1 MVSSLHSHPLFY
13 FLGGNR
19 QRSDFLYVSTKTGLP
34 LLYRWDN
41 SLEEGQL
48 LTLGDEPVFPYA
60 GAAALHPSKPLVIFP
75 KDKGGD
81 INYELYILDYSKNV
95 LEKITGPIGRI
106 FYTFW
111 VSDDEWIVVGHDKET
126 VYARSLLRDGTT
138 KDLYTTN
145 EQILGAA
152 YDSQRNLLT
161 FSVGR
166 EAAKLVIIDIAHPNH
181 WQWVPEAGIPPF
193 YPPSVYPKR
202 GLLAYSVDKRTH
214 QELVV
219 RSIET
224 MEEISRVKI
233 PGFGSVEWVDESHL
247 FGVILDDGRLSPRIV
262 DLRSGEWSA
271 PLADV
276 CALFSTVTKDGPVWV
291 ANSFFQPPFLQAF
304 RSGVVV
310 NLIAPRSVAQNIRV
324 ENHHYQSFDGRRVQG
339 WLLRNPNPQA
349 PLVMYLHGGPTATQ
363 GDWWFPEIPALAIAG
378 FHVFAPN
385 FRGSDGFGM
394 EFRDLNIGDL
404 GGGDLQD
411 VRYGAR
417 YAMDVVKT
425 DRRPA
430 LFGGSYGG
438 YLTLQGLVT
447 QSDEWSGGVAIAPT
461 TDWKEDY
468 NLSDFHYQKFCVH
481 FFGGTRA
488 EKSDLY
494 DDRSPITHLKG
505 LAKPLLILHG
515 ENDTITPL
523 EPVKR
528 FSAEAEKLG
537 LPVQLAITRDE
548 GHGSLH
554 NMNAIRD
561 TTLTLEHLRTIFQTQ
576 VEAII
581 S

>member
-1 MVSSLHSHPLFY
+1 
-13 FLGGNR
+13 
-19 QRSDFLYVSTKTGLP
+19 
-34 LLYRWDN
+34 
-41 SLEEGQL
+41 
-48 LTLGDEPVFPYA
+48 
-60 GAAALHPSKPLVIFP
+60 
-75 KDKGGD
+75 
-81 INYELYILDYSKNV
+81 LDYSKNV
-95 LEKITGPIGRI
+95 LQKITGPIGRI

-111 VSDDEWIVVGHDKET
+111 VNDDEWLVVGHDKET
-126 VYARSLLRDGTT
+126 VYAKSLLRDGTM

-152 YDSQRNLLT
+152 YDGQRNLLT

-193 YPPSVYPKR
+193 YPPSVYTER
-202 GLLAYSVDKRTH
+202 GLLAYSIDKQTH

-224 MEEISRVKI
+224 LEELNRMRI
-233 PGFGSVEWVDESHL
+233 PGFGSMEWVDESHL

-262 DLRSGEWSA
+262 NLRNGEWSP

-276 CALFSTVTKDGPVWV
+276 SALFSTVTKDGPVWV
-291 ANSFFQPPFLQAF
+291 ANSFFQPPFLQAL
-304 RSGVVV
+304 RNGVVV
-310 NLIAPRSVAQNIRV
+310 NLIAPRSVAQNIRI
-324 ENHHYQSFDGRRVQG
+324 ENHHYQTFDGRRVQG
-339 WLLRNPNPQA
+339 WLLRNSNPEA
-349 PLVMYLHGGPTATQ
+349 PLVIYLHGGPTATQ
-363 GDWWFPEIPALAIAG
+363 GDWWYPEIPPLAIAG

-417 YAMDVVKT
+417 YAMEAVKT

-438 YLTLQGLVT
+438 YLTLQGLLT
-447 QSDEWSGGVAIAPT
+447 QPDEWAGGVAIAPT
-461 TDWKEDY
+461 TDWKQDY
-468 NLSDFHYQKFCVH
+468 NLSDSHYRKFCVH
-481 FFGGTRA
+481 FFGGTPE

-505 LAKPLLILHG
+505 LTKPLLILHG

-523 EPVKR
+523 EPVKK
-528 FSAEAEKLG
+528 FSEEAEKLG
-537 LPVQLAITRDE
+537 LPVQLAITRDQ

-561 TTLTLEHLRTIFQTQ
+561 ITLTLEHLRTILQTQ
-576 VEAII
+576 VEAVV